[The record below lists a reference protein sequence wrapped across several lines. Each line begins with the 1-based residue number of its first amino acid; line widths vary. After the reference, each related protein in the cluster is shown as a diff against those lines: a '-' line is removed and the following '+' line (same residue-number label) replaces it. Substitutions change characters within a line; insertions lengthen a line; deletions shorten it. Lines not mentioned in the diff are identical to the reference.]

1 MMQIQQL
8 KDMISNLSIDDLK
21 ILRDDLKTQNYT
33 LKLVNEIIEKHE
45 QSNKIC
51 ASCGNK
57 IDPFSDNKM
66 VLTFGSQD
74 FERRAHFC
82 AYDCMRYFLDKYK
95 KVKEKSNNDTKEKS
109 ISNY

>member
-1 MMQIQQL
+1 MAMQIQQI
-8 KDMISNLSIDDLK
+8 KDIVSNMSIDDLK

-33 LKLVNEIIEKHE
+33 LKLINEIIEKHE

-57 IDPFSDNKM
+57 IDPFSENKM

-82 AYDCMRYFLDKYK
+82 AIDCMSYFMEKYK
-95 KVKEKSNNDTKEKS
+95 KIKEQKKTVLDQKQ
-109 ISNY
+109 